1 MWKIKTVLYL
11 FLFTSFGSVYGQKQ
25 SQPPNVIMILA
36 DDMGWA
42 DMSQDG
48 SGIETPHLDRLAAEG
63 TKLTN
68 FYASAPI
75 CSPTRA
81 ALLTGRYPHSVG
93 VPELV
98 SNVQRENVPVLA
110 LDHKAVTIPEALKSK
125 GYRSMIAGKWHLGH
139 HPPNWPR
146 THGFDE
152 FWGSLIGTPGFY
164 AVRDAYHNEMP
175 AKVEGYFT
183 DRITDKAI
191 GFIRQ
196 EKDRPFF
203 LYVAYNAPHYPL
215 EAPTDLVYK
224 YRRLFRD
231 RGLFAIY
238 AAMIEQ
244 MDCGIGRILDQLDEL
259 GIADNTLVVF
269 CSDNG
274 PSAEITSY
282 GLPGARISAGPL
294 KEHKFSTHE
303 GGIRVPFLARWPG
316 KIPAGK
322 VGHQPA
328 ITMDLM
334 PTFLQACGVAPPAGY
349 EMHGVSI
356 LPMLTGRPFERKEP
370 LHWETQ
376 HNMAVRKGDWK
387 LVHQF
392 WMEKPYLYNLAKD
405 IGEQNDLANERPD
418 IVAELMAAHKD
429 WLARCY
435 PAPVPHQK
443 KKSGYNF
450 PEE

>member
-1 MWKIKTVLYL
+1 MWKNKTVLCFLL
-11 FLFTSFGSVYGQKQ
+11 FASVGSAPGQNR
-25 SQPPNVIMILA
+25 SQLPNIVMILA

-42 DMSQDG
+42 DISKEG
-48 SGIETPHLDRLAAEG
+48 SGIDTPHLDRLAAG
-63 TKLTN
+63 GMKLTN

-98 SNVQRENVPVLA
+98 SNIQRENVPVLA
-110 LDHKAVTIPEALKSK
+110 LDHKAVTIPEALKPH

-139 HPPNWPR
+139 HQPNWPR

-164 AVRDAYHNEMP
+164 NVKETYHNETP

-183 DRITDKAI
+183 DQITDKAV

-215 EAPTDLVYK
+215 EAPASLVYK
-224 YRRLFRD
+224 YRRRFRD

-238 AAMIEQ
+238 AAMVEQ
-244 MDCGIGRILDQLDEL
+244 MDNGIGRILDQLDEL
-259 GIADNTLVVF
+259 GLSDNTLVVF
-269 CSDNG
+269 CADNG

-322 VGHQPA
+322 VRHESA

-334 PTFLQACGVAPPAGY
+334 PTFLQACNITPSAGH
-349 EMHGVSI
+349 EMHGISI
-356 LPMLTGRPFERKEP
+356 LPLLMDRPFERTGS

-376 HNMAVRKGDWK
+376 HNMAVRKGNWK

-392 WMEKPYLYNLAKD
+392 WMDRPYLYNLADD
-405 IGEQNDLANERPD
+405 IGEQHDVAEKHPD
-418 IVAELMAAHKD
+418 IVAELQAAHKE
-429 WLARCY
+429 WLLRCY
-435 PAPVPHQK
+435 PNHVPHQT

-450 PEE
+450 PAE